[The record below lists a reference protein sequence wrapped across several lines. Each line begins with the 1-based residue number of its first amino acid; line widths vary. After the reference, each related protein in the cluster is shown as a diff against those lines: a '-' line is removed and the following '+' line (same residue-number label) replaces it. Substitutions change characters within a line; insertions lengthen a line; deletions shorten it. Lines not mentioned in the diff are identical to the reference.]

1 MFHRNENRRLGCSR
15 GEVWRMFWLLL
26 LVLGGLV
33 SCTRQPIAP
42 EGERSVARTDVSEV
56 AVNGFACEEG
66 VQTSGALYRICM
78 PLEGWNGDLFVF
90 AHGYVA
96 PNKPLELGDD
106 SALVELVTG
115 MGYAYATTTYSK
127 NGLAV
132 KQGVEDVTDLVAIFT
147 ARYGEPRYTYLVGGS
162 EGGIITTL
170 AVEKYPEVFDG
181 GMSLCGPVGDFRKQV
196 DYFGDFRVIFDY
208 FFPGVLPGSPIDIPQ
223 ELMDQFEAV
232 YVPRI
237 LDAIHSNPDAT
248 RQLLRVTNAPYD
260 PSDPATIDET
270 VVSVLW
276 YNVFATNDAQEV
288 LGGQPYDNQ
297 GRYYK
302 GSDDDRRL
310 NQMVPRFSADPAAL
324 AEIERYYQTSGRL
337 QVPLVALHTVAD
349 PVVPFWHQPLYRYK
363 VWLAGSS
370 EWYSAFPILRYGHC
384 AFEPE
389 EVLAAFALL
398 VFKVSGEELAR
409 VENVLPTAESRKI
422 YRDFQRELEA
432 AALRGRSMQERPV
445 AVMPF

>member
-1 MFHRNENRRLGCSR
+1 MHHRKERDRFGYSR
-15 GEVWRMFWLLL
+15 GKKWEIFWVLLL
-26 LVLGGLV
+26 LVGGMV
-33 SCTRQPIAP
+33 SCSQQPVAP
-42 EGERSVARTDVSEV
+42 DADRAISGPGVLEV
-56 AVNGFACEEG
+56 AASGYTCEEG
-66 VQTSGALYRICM
+66 VQRSGALYRICM
-78 PLEGWNGDLFVF
+78 PEEGWNGDLFVF

-106 SALVELVTG
+106 SELVELVTG

-132 KQGVEDVTDLVAIFT
+132 KQGVEDVTDLVAVFT
-147 ARYGEPRYTYLVGGS
+147 ARHGEPRYTYLVGGS

-170 AVEKYPEVFDG
+170 AVEKYPDVFDG

-196 DYFGDFRVIFDY
+196 DYFGDFRVVFDY

-223 ELMDQFEAV
+223 ELMDQFETV

-237 LDAIHSNPDAT
+237 LDAIHSDPDAT

-276 YNVFATNDAQEV
+276 YNVFSTNDAREV
-288 LGGQPYDNQ
+288 LGGQPFDNQ

-310 NQMVPRFSADPAAL
+310 NQMVARFSADPEAL
-324 AEIERYYQTSGRL
+324 AEIERFYQTSGQL

-363 VWLAGSS
+363 VWLAGASQ
-370 EWYSAFPILRYGHC
+370 WYSAFPIFRYGHC

-398 VFKVSGEELAR
+398 VFKVSGEELVG
-409 VENVLPTAESRKI
+409 VENVLGTPESRKI
-422 YRDFQRELEA
+422 YQDFQRELKEA
-432 AALRGRSMQERPV
+432 PSRIRREGRPLAKMTY
-445 AVMPF
+445 